1 MAIAATTSSP
11 KRSASVP
18 RRRRR
23 ADRSFPELVER
34 FLQAIGTAKPSP
46 HTLIAYRHDLFGVA
60 ARLAAAEGVSLEEL
74 ALRHLTKSALRAAF
88 SSWAADH
95 AKASVL
101 RTWSAWNRFF
111 AHLVAEDLLEGNP
124 MEGVAK
130 PRRPSA
136 PVKVIRGPDATE
148 RLLAAAGAPDPRAR
162 RPWAERDLA
171 LTATFAVTG
180 LRLSEALSLTIGS
193 FDGPAGE
200 RRISVVGKGD
210 KARAVPIYP
219 ELEELIGSYLVSRA
233 ERFPNH
239 DLEHPTTALFV
250 HASGAPLNARQAQ
263 YLIERLY
270 VRAGIRAQVPP
281 GALVHALR
289 HTFATA
295 ALSGGASVL
304 EVQQLL
310 GHASLDTTKRYLEA
324 TANELRDA
332 VRAHP
337 ARAALLGLARDDA

>member
-136 PVKVIRGPDATE
+136 PVKVIRGPDATA

-162 RPWAERDLA
+162 RPWPERDLA

-219 ELEELIGSYLVSRA
+219 ELEELIGPYLVSRA

-239 DLEHPTTALFV
+239 DLA
-250 HASGAPLNARQAQ
+250 APHHS
-263 YLIERLY
+263 
-270 VRAGIRAQVPP
+270 P
-281 GALVHALR
+281 LR
-289 HTFATA
+289 
-295 ALSGGASVL
+295 
-304 EVQQLL
+304 
-310 GHASLDTTKRYLEA
+310 
-324 TANELRDA
+324 
-332 VRAHP
+332 P
-337 ARAALLGLARDDA
+337 